1 MSIGIWQ
8 IGIVIFGLTFGIL
21 VLYLLYI
28 AGIAVCEKS
37 TFLKKLD
44 TTKLIVISL
53 IFMVIMMTV
62 GIDGNNDMGLP
73 EAFGFSFAAWLLW
86 TLIPAF
92 IRKMRKKSKK
102 MFDKNFSYGWFG
114 VLFGQIL
121 SVFLSEIL

>member
-21 VLYLLYI
+21 ILYFLYI

-62 GIDGNNDMGLP
+62 GIDGNS
-73 EAFGFSFAAWLLW
+73 AFL
-86 TLIPAF
+86 
-92 IRKMRKKSKK
+92 
-102 MFDKNFSYGWFG
+102 N
-114 VLFGQIL
+114 
-121 SVFLSEIL
+121 EIL

>member
-1 MSIGIWQ
+1 MSIGILQ

-21 VLYLLYI
+21 ILYFLYI
-28 AGIAVCEKS
+28 AGIAVCKKS
-37 TFLKKLD
+37 TFLRKLD

-62 GIDGNNDMGLP
+62 GIDGNNVMGLP
-73 EAFGFSFAAWLLW
+73 GAFGFSFGAWLW

-102 MFDKNFSYGWFG
+102 CLIRIFLTVGLECFLVKSYLYF
-114 VLFGQIL
+114 
-121 SVFLSEIL
+121 

>member
-21 VLYLLYI
+21 ILYFLYI

-37 TFLKKLD
+37 TLLKKLD

-62 GIDGNNDMGLP
+62 GIDGNNVMGLP
-73 EAFGFSFAAWLLW
+73 GAFGFSFGAWLW

-102 MFDKNFSYGWFG
+102 IFDKNFSYGWFG

-121 SVFLSEIL
+121 SVFLNEIL

>member
-62 GIDGNNDMGLP
+62 GIDGNNVMGLP
-73 EAFGFSFAAWLLW
+73 EAFGFSFGAWLW

-92 IRKMRKKSKK
+92 IRKMKKNQKK
-102 MFDKNFSYGWFG
+102 CLKRIFLTVGLEYFLVKSYLYF
-114 VLFGQIL
+114 
-121 SVFLSEIL
+121 

>member
-1 MSIGIWQ
+1 MSIGILQ

-21 VLYLLYI
+21 ILYFLYI
-28 AGIAVCEKS
+28 ADIAVCKKS
-37 TFLKKLD
+37 TFLRKLD

-62 GIDGNNDMGLP
+62 GIDGNNVMGLP
-73 EAFGFSFAAWLLW
+73 GAFGFSFGAWLW

-102 MFDKNFSYGWFG
+102 CLIRIFLTVDLECFLVKSYLYF
-114 VLFGQIL
+114 
-121 SVFLSEIL
+121 